1 MNEKTDPTY
10 PFTDLTLRELIEVT
24 QELLQE
30 GLAAASASRISTQKI
45 SVGSYSGPLVRDLLL
60 FWVSQATAARV
71 RLQFWMETNEYGN
84 GLQVKTI
91 GQTFT
96 HGSVLV
102 MELISYMPNV
112 VLYVKAISDLYGLP
126 EYIPPFTQ
134 VH

>member
-1 MNEKTDPTY
+1 MNEKTDLTY
-10 PFTDLTLRELIEVT
+10 PFASLTLRELVEVI

-30 GLAAASASRISTQKI
+30 GLAAASASRTSTRKT

-60 FWVSQATAARV
+60 SWVSQATAARA
-71 RLQFWMETNEYGN
+71 RLLFWTEMNEYAS

-91 GQTFT
+91 GQSFT

-112 VLYVKAISDLYGLP
+112 VLYTKAVSDLYGLP
-126 EYIPPFTQ
+126 EYIPSFTE